1 MAAKPRYK
9 KGLLLGHIELT
20 EKQAEYDK
28 ILTDKN
34 TKVVFLRGPAGCSKT
49 FLSVYA
55 SLQLWNEDN
64 KRKIMYIR
72 TVVESAER
80 SLGFLKGSLESKLD
94 PYLTPLEDKVNEI
107 LNGQEKE
114 HLISR
119 NCLEGSPINFVRGQD
134 WKNKTVI
141 FDEAQNA
148 SLKELTTAV
157 TRLNYDTKLFICG
170 DPFQSDIKNS
180 GFSQMCN
187 LFDDEESAKNGIYVL
202 DFDSSDIMRDP
213 VISFIIERIEKIN

>member
-9 KGLLLGHIELT
+9 KGLLLGNIELT
-20 EKQAEYDK
+20 EKQAKFNK
-28 ILTDKN
+28 ILTNKN
-34 TKVVFLRGPAGCSKT
+34 TKVVFLRGPAGSSKT

-55 SLQLWNEDN
+55 ALALHNEDN
-64 KRKIMYIR
+64 RRDIMYLR
-72 TVVESAER
+72 TVVESAEK
-80 SLGFLKGSLESKLD
+80 SLGFLKGSLENKFD
-94 PYLTPLEDKVNEI
+94 PYVAPLEDKVKEI
-107 LNGQEKE
+107 LNEQERDF
-114 HLISR
+114 LIKQ
-119 NCLEGSPINFVRGQD
+119 NALQGSPINFIRGQD

-157 TRLNYDTKLFICG
+157 TRLNHNTKLFICG

-187 LFDDEESAKNGIYVL
+187 LFGDRDSEKNGIYVL
-202 DFDSSDIMRDP
+202 DFDASDIMRDE
-213 VISFIIERIEKIN
+213 VIAFILNRLERIN